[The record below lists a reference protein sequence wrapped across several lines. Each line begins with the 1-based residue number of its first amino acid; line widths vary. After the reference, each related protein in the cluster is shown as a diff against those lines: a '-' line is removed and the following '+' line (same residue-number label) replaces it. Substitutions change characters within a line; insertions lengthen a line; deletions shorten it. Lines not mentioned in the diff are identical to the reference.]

1 MCEDFGS
8 NSCNSRGAIFAR
20 IQLLC
25 AAIEEKKM
33 TIIKNYKN
41 IFFKKNCNSYT
52 YLHRFQNEFV
62 VVCEIKNRS

>member
-25 AAIEEKKM
+25 AAIEEKKND
-33 TIIKNYKN
+33 NYQK
-41 IFFKKNCNSYT
+41 F
-52 YLHRFQNEFV
+52 
-62 VVCEIKNRS
+62 